1 MFLGLAVALASVF
14 GLLEG
19 VERWAYNI
27 QFQLRGPVQPLTP
40 VIIVSIDEDSF
51 DELNLQW
58 PWPRAL
64 HGRFLD
70 IISAGKPAAIGFDI
84 VFPEPSARGAEDD
97 KALADAVGR
106 AGNVVLGAA
115 FTEVKGQYAVKE
127 DLNAPIAIIRERA
140 AAYGFVNPNL
150 EEDAFVRSAS
160 IARHFQGKEVS
171 SFDLQLYRLG
181 VKAGLRA
188 AALPDRPHVLI
199 NYRGGPQTFLTV
211 PYYQVLNGEI
221 APDLFAGAVVLV
233 GSTSPILHDVFPT
246 PFATHGEMPGVEIHA
261 NVIETLVQ
269 GIPLTRGAAW
279 VGAALT
285 IMGGLFAVWMAD
297 RLRPLPAIGLILA
310 TATAYTATTCALFV
324 WARLWMDVAAVPSV
338 LVLGYGVTVVENFI
352 KEQREKRRLSRYFSP
367 AVVEDIVSKKEDV
380 NLGSA
385 RRRMTILFSDIRGF
399 TSISEKMSPEEVVGF
414 LREYLTVM
422 TDAVFQNG
430 GTVDKYIGDA
440 IMALYNVPFDQPD
453 HAARAVKTALAFQ
466 ERVKPLSDKFKAKY
480 GLELKCGVGVHTG
493 DAVVGTIGSEQR
505 LEYTAIGDTINL
517 GSRLESITKE
527 YHVSIVISESTYEE
541 VKGQFT
547 TRYLGEVKVKG
558 KEIPVKIYAVAES
571 NLRHSERLAV
581 KATVIILEGDV
592 SIAEFHGDLSVA
604 APVDDLSRG
613 GCAAHDL
620 PKEYAMG
627 QVVQLRLDL
636 QDGSP
641 PINVKGRVAWASKE
655 KAGFGFVDLAPGDKA
670 AIERVLAA
678 QSAAAA
684 PQVETGGRVGA

>member
-1 MFLGLAVALASVF
+1 MALASFF
-14 GLLEG
+14 GLTEG
-19 VERWAYNI
+19 VERWAYNV
-27 QFQLRGPVQPLTP
+27 QFDLRGPIQPQTP
-40 VIIVSIDEDSF
+40 IIIVSIDEDSF
-51 DELNLQW
+51 DELDLQW

-70 IISAGKPAAIGFDI
+70 IVSRGRPAAIGFDI
-84 VFPEPSARGAEDD
+84 VFPEPSSRGPEDD

-115 FTEVKGQYAVKE
+115 FTEVKSQYTVKE
-127 DLNAPIAIIRERA
+127 DLNAPIPVLREQA

-160 IARHFQGKEVS
+160 LTRPFQGKETA

-181 VKAGLRA
+181 VKADLQA
-188 AALPDRPHVLI
+188 AALPDRQRVLI
-199 NYRGGPQTFLTV
+199 NYRGGPQTFLTI
-211 PYYQVLNGEI
+211 PYYQVLNGEVE
-221 APDLFAGAVVLV
+221 PDLFAGAIILV

-261 NVIETLVQ
+261 NVLETLFQ
-269 GIPLTRGAAW
+269 GIPVRRASIWLGIIATVTAA
-279 VGAALT
+279 VL
-285 IMGGLFAVWMAD
+285 AVWVTD
-297 RLRPLPAIGLILA
+297 RFRPLPAVGLILV
-310 TATAYTATTCALFV
+310 TAAAYAATTFAAFV
-324 WARLWMDVAAVPSV
+324 WARYWMDAAAVPAA
-338 LVLGYGVTVVENFI
+338 LMLGYGATVVENFI
-352 KEQREKRRLSRYFSP
+352 QEQREKKRLSRYFSP
-367 AVVEDIVSKKEDV
+367 AVVQDIIRQKEDV

-440 IMALYNVPFDQPD
+440 VMALFNVPFDQPD

-466 ERVKPLSDKFKAKY
+466 ERVKPLSEKFKAKY

-493 DAVVGTIGSEQR
+493 DAVVGTIGAEQR

-517 GSRLESITKE
+517 GSRLESITKD

-541 VKGQFT
+541 VKGQFA

-558 KEIPVKIYAVAES
+558 KEIAVKIYTVLET
-571 NLRHSERLAV
+571 NLRKNERLAV
-581 KATVIILEGDV
+581 KAAVTIFEGDV
-592 SIAEFHGDLSVA
+592 SIAEFAGDVSVVA
-604 APVDDLSRG
+604 SVNDLSRG
-613 GCAAHDL
+613 GLAAHDL
-620 PKEYAMG
+620 PKEYTTGKVM
-627 QVVQLRLDL
+627 QLQLDL
-636 QDGSP
+636 LDGSP
-641 PINVKGRVAWASKE
+641 RINVKGKVAWTSGD
-655 KAGFGFVDLAPGDKA
+655 KAGFAFLDLKPEDLAS
-670 AIERVLAA
+670 IEKFLAR
-678 QSAAAA
+678 QAA
-684 PQVETGGRVGA
+684 PTS